1 MLEKSKTPR
10 IADVKSGCHKAA
22 QSPWIVSG
30 PLIKFLW
37 IEIVVTK
44 RLSAVGA
51 KVRGNIELE
60 PNEAK
65 TQKT

>member
-30 PLIKFLW
+30 PLIELLW
-37 IEIVVTK
+37 TEIVVTK

-51 KVRGNIELE
+51 KVCRNIELE

-65 TQKT
+65 IQKT